1 MITLKEL
8 NPKGFPLT
16 KEQEANLIEHH
27 RIMNLVRSKYGKP
40 MICTSGVRDL
50 ADHKRI
56 YMDKAKALG
65 LSNVR
70 IPMGSKHLKAC
81 ASDWLD
87 RDGSFMKWC
96 RENESWLASINVWV
110 EDDSSVPRVH
120 LQTEPYGSWAPG
132 KSIFFKP

>member
-1 MITLKEL
+1 MISLKEL

-16 KEQEANLIEHH
+16 SEQEANLQNHLKK
-27 RIMNLVRSKYGKP
+27 MNIVRAKRGIP

-56 YMDKAKALG
+56 YMEKAKAQG
-65 LSNVR
+65 IANIR
-70 IPMGSKHLKAC
+70 IPMGSKHLRAC

-87 RDGSFMKWC
+87 LDGSFMKWC
-96 RENESWLASINVWV
+96 RENEAFLAKNEIWV

-120 LQTEPYGSWAPG
+120 LQTEPYGSWIPG
-132 KSIFFKP
+132 KTIFFKP